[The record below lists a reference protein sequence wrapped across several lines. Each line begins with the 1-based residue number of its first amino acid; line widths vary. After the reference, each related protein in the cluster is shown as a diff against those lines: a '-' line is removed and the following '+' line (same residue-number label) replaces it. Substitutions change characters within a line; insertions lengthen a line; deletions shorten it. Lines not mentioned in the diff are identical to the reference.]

1 MNQVVNTTQ
10 NGAVMAAPAQ
20 HDDFMESIAVL
31 ARRANYVGE
40 LKRQIMVADKHY
52 GVIPGC
58 GDKPTLLKNGA
69 ELLCMAF
76 KLASD
81 ANVEV
86 QDLGNGH
93 REYTVTTRL
102 TSMSTGELVAT
113 GLGSCS
119 TMETKYRYRGSEAED
134 TGKPVPKAYW
144 DSGKDPAT
152 IGGRGFVAKKNE
164 EGQWHIFKKGD
175 KKLENPDIADT
186 YNTVL
191 KMASKR
197 SLIDATLKA
206 TGGSCEFTQD
216 IEDNPGLYGSRGAP
230 IDDGY
235 SAPVNEAPVRQAQR
249 ATTPPR
255 NTPPRKAAP
264 AQDPD
269 AADRANFE
277 GAMEGLRQM
286 DPQKFES
293 SLQLAGFN
301 NVADVPANKRQE
313 VFNLVNSAYQ
323 AK

>member
-1 MNQVVNTTQ
+1 MTNAIQNT
-10 NGAVMAAPAQ
+10 NGNSQVMAAPA
-20 HDDFMESIAVL
+20 HDDFMESITIL
-31 ARRANYVGE
+31 AQRANYVGE
-40 LKRQIMVADKHY
+40 LKRRIMVQDKHY

-102 TSMSTGELVAT
+102 TSMASGELVAT

-119 TMETKYRYRGSEAED
+119 TLESKFRYRGNELELEGPCPKEFWNKPRPAQFK
-134 TGKPVPKAYW
+134 GK
-144 DSGKDPAT
+144 T
-152 IGGRGFVAKKNE
+152 AKKDEN
-164 EGQWHIFKKGD
+164 GQWMLYVKGA
-175 KKLENPDIADT
+175 KQENPDIADV

-216 IEDNPGLYGSRGAP
+216 IEDNPSAFGGYEDSEPARQTGKTSARVNPGP
-230 IDDGY
+230 SNDD
-235 SAPVNEAPVRQAQR
+235 V
-249 ATTPPR
+249 
-255 NTPPRKAAP
+255 
-264 AQDPD
+264 
-269 AADRANFE
+269 DRANFE
-277 GAMEGLRQM
+277 GAMNNLKAM
-286 DPQKFES
+286 NPAKFNT
-293 SLQLAGFN
+293 SLKVAGFN
-301 NVADVPANKRQE
+301 SLEEVPANKRQE
-313 VFNLVNSAYQ
+313 TFNLVNAAFQ
-323 AK
+323 VKEA